1 MYIIF
6 NICILYMYMYI
17 AMYFMYIVDTCKIL
31 IFMLNTCIYIY
42 ICIFFIHISNR
53 NTSRDHGCL
62 GALLS
67 FQLQLSA
74 LDSHC
79 QKGCRC
85 WRFFAGNYRIPED
98 DSRSCYCIYIYIY
111 ISGPALL
118 VSVACF
124 LPGMFSACR
133 LNHGP
138 SKASE
143 RSETNKE

>member
-1 MYIIF
+1 MY
-6 NICILYMYMYI
+6 
-17 AMYFMYIVDTCKIL
+17 
-31 IFMLNTCIYIY
+31 
-42 ICIFFIHISNR
+42 FFIHISNR

-111 ISGPALL
+111 RVLRFWFQLHASCL
-118 VSVACF
+118 ACF
-124 LPGMFSACR
+124 QPAG
-133 LNHGP
+133 
-138 SKASE
+138 
-143 RSETNKE
+143 